1 LLTDASPSG
10 LTAWFGSADAIRSR
24 SVSTIVAVGH
34 THIDPLPARLVA
46 DCEHEIR
53 VHLAL
58 APGDVEPL
66 SLVRARARWPQY
78 RRCVNAMSDWMGTL
92 GLRDVLQ
99 DSGVDLMACRGARYH
114 HDAVQYGGKAFCN
127 LFLGE
132 DRGLDLH
139 FPGTG
144 QRIALT
150 RGCAVIFDTAQP
162 HAVVPRGASSFDAA
176 DFPPGRDCT
185 LLFLTWELPIEDA
198 RVAQALGIAFETSRP
213 IPAPADEGHIE
224 LNGVRAELCPHTGRW
239 LLA

>member
-10 LTAWFGSADAIRSR
+10 LTAWFGSADALRSR

-34 THIDPLPARLVA
+34 TDIDPLPARLVA

-127 LFLGE
+127 LFL
-132 DRGLDLH
+132 
-139 FPGTG
+139 
-144 QRIALT
+144 
-150 RGCAVIFDTAQP
+150 
-162 HAVVPRGASSFDAA
+162 AVVPRGASSFDAA

-198 RVAQALGIAFETSRP
+198 RVAQALGIAFDTSRP

-224 LNGVRAELCPHTGRW
+224 LNGVRAEPCPHTGRW